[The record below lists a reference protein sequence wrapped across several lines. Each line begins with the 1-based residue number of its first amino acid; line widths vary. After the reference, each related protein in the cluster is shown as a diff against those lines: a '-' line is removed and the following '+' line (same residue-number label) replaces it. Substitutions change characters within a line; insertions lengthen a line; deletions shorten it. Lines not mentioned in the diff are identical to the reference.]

1 MKYTKILTEN
11 LKTLRHTL
19 TGLSLD
25 QFVASTIDTLMV
37 IEREEYLKK
46 AQEDKANGYY
56 SRMFRSLQR
65 HSLLVNVPRTRNGG
79 FTPTAI
85 ELIKI
90 NQEYVNE
97 LCLTLYQKGMT
108 SRDVS
113 DIAHEMFGE
122 KVSHTKV
129 SELAN
134 VFNQFRTAW
143 KNTELE
149 KKYLAIYMDVLY
161 ITVKRGMSYS
171 KEAVFVAYGVK
182 EDTTRELLA
191 LEINPTESA
200 HTWGDILSIIKSR
213 GVQDVELIVA
223 DGLKGLEGEVHKYFP
238 QSTFQKC
245 VVHKMR
251 NVLNTIRSKEKQEV
265 AIDLKHVFDNFTEE
279 SSIDKA
285 INKLDTFINKWSKRY
300 PKLPTKLEE
309 IEYYFSY
316 IRYRPEVR
324 RLIYTTNGIEGMNRV
339 IRKATKN
346 KLSFENPERLLDYV
360 FMTIKDFE
368 ERKWKYPV
376 HLFKFLQKTEKQK
389 IRHN

>member
-1 MKYTKILTEN
+1 MKYSKILTEN

-25 QFVASTIDTLMV
+25 EFVASTVDTLML
-37 IEREEYLKK
+37 IEREEYLQK
-46 AQEDKANGYY
+46 AQADKANGYY

-79 FTPTAI
+79 FTPTTI

-97 LCLTLYQKGMT
+97 LCLSLYKKGMT

-113 DIAHEMFGE
+113 DIAEEMFGE
-122 KVSHTKV
+122 QVSHTKV
-129 SELAN
+129 SELAD
-134 VFNQFRTAW
+134 VFNQFREAW
-143 KNTELE
+143 ENTQLE
-149 KKYLAIYMDVLY
+149 RRYLVVYMDVLY
-161 ITVKRGMSYS
+161 ITVKRGNSYS

-200 HTWGDILSIIKSR
+200 YSWGDVLSTIKSR

-223 DGLKGLEGEVHKYFP
+223 DGLQGLEGEVHKHFP
-238 QSTFQKC
+238 KAAFQKC
-245 VVHKMR
+245 VVHKIR

-265 AIDLKHVFDNFTEE
+265 AIDLKHVFDNFSEE
-279 SSIDKA
+279 SSVEKA
-285 INKLDTFINKWSKRY
+285 MDKLDTFITKWNKRY
-300 PKLPTKLEE
+300 PKLPERFKG

-316 IRYRPEVR
+316 INYQPEVR

-376 HLFKFLQKTEKQK
+376 HLFKFLKKKT
-389 IRHN
+389 

>member
-25 QFVASTIDTLMV
+25 EFVVSTIDTLML
-37 IEREEYLKK
+37 IEREEYLQK
-46 AQEDKANGYY
+46 AQADKANGYY

-79 FTPTAI
+79 FAPTTI

-97 LCLTLYQKGMT
+97 LCLSLYKKGMT

-113 DIAHEMFGE
+113 DIAEEMFGE
-122 KVSHTKV
+122 QVSHTKV
-129 SELAN
+129 SELAD
-134 VFNQFRTAW
+134 VFNQFRIAW
-143 KNTELE
+143 ENTPLE
-149 KKYLAIYMDVLY
+149 RNYLVIYMDVLY

-182 EDTTRELLA
+182 ENTTRELLA

-200 HTWGDILSIIKSR
+200 HAWGDVLSTIKSR

-223 DGLKGLEGEVHKYFP
+223 DGLKGLEEEVHKHFP
-238 QSTFQKC
+238 QATFQKC

-251 NVLNTIRSKEKQEV
+251 NVLNTIRSKEKQEA
-265 AIDLKHVFDNFTEE
+265 AIDLKHVFANFTEE

-285 INKLDTFINKWSKRY
+285 MKKLDTFIDKWSKRY
-300 PKLPTKLEE
+300 PKLSTKFEG

-316 IRYRPEVR
+316 INYRSEAR

-376 HLFKFLQKTEKQK
+376 HLFKLLKKKT
-389 IRHN
+389 